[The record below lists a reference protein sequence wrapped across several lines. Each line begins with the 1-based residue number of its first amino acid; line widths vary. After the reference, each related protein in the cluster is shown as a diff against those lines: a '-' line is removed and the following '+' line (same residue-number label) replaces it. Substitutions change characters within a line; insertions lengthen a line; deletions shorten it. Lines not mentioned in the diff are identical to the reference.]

1 MGEGLLAWWR
11 RRILARGLAG
21 VALLAVPIVVAALI
35 GFGTSLS
42 GVVGGLSSLTSGPD
56 AVPPSAVPP
65 SARTAPRG
73 LNHAVVALASKQNGS
88 GGPAPADNG
97 VGGSNTTMLYTGTGG
112 GSAGSA
118 GSAGGTT
125 GTSTPTISTPSAP
138 SVSLPAGG
146 STGGATDTVNDT
158 VNNVVGGV
166 GDTVNGLLGK

>member
-1 MGEGLLAWWR
+1 M
-11 RRILARGLAG
+11 
-21 VALLAVPIVVAALI
+21 ALLAVPIVVAALI
-35 GFGTSLS
+35 GFGPSLS
-42 GVVGGLSSLTSGPD
+42 GVIGGLSSLTSGPD
-56 AVPPSAVPP
+56 AVPP

-97 VGGSNTTMLYTGTGG
+97 VGGSNTTTLYTGTGG

>member
-56 AVPPSAVPP
+56 AVPPSA
-65 SARTAPRG
+65 RTAPRG

-88 GGPAPADNG
+88 GGPAPADNR
-97 VGGSNTTMLYTGTGG
+97 VGGSNTTTLYTGTGG

>member
-1 MGEGLLAWWR
+1 M
-11 RRILARGLAG
+11 
-21 VALLAVPIVVAALI
+21 ALLAVPIVVAALI

-56 AVPPSAVPP
+56 AVPPSA
-65 SARTAPRG
+65 RTAPRS
-73 LNHAVVALASKQNGS
+73 LTHAVATLASKQNGS
-88 GGPAPADNG
+88 GGPAPADNR
-97 VGGSNTTMLYTGTGG
+97 VGGSNTTTLYTGTGG
-112 GSAGSA
+112 GSA

>member
-56 AVPPSAVPP
+56 AVPPSA
-65 SARTAPRG
+65 RTAPRG

-97 VGGSNTTMLYTGTGG
+97 VGGSNTTTLYTGTGG
-112 GSAGSA
+112 GSA